1 MVSDSGP
8 DTTNRPNQGA
18 REVLPMPDPRV
29 LQAVRSSAVRL
40 IRFER
45 AFIQQL
51 QSDIRPLV
59 PGLAGDG
66 WAFCERLVHVLLWI
80 ATADQAPHAIADALR
95 WVGERNRLEG
105 FPEPR
110 YQDVAHALVRAVRN
124 VSGDNWTTS
133 TGSAWISYFLWSEPY
148 LLAGAQ
154 RAAAQQAAAQAQAL
168 RQDLHAGRPAS
179 SDVDLEAVADLL
191 DEEDEDDSVSY
202 GQIMVSMTRNIR
214 RERA

>member
-1 MVSDSGP
+1 MYQEGADVVSDHSGP
-8 DTTNRPNQGA
+8 DTTSGPNRPNQGA
-18 REVLPMPDPRV
+18 RNVLPMLDPRV
-29 LQAVRSSAVRL
+29 LQVVRSSAVRL
-40 IRFER
+40 IRFEG

-66 WAFCERLVHVLLWI
+66 WAFCERMVHALLWI
-80 ATADQAPHAIADALR
+80 ATTNQPPHAIADALR

-148 LLAGAQ
+148 LLAGAR
-154 RAAAQQAAAQAQAL
+154 RAAAQQAAAQRAAAEQA
-168 RQDLHAGRPAS
+168 A
-179 SDVDLEAVADLL
+179 ADLL

-202 GQIMVSMTRNIR
+202 GQIMVSMTRNPR
-214 RERA
+214 RERT